1 MGRKKKTGACVV
13 SKASAVERPS
23 TFPIPNHPMIRT
35 GTGIDLVKFGS
46 ATKEKKEKKKI
57 LG

>member
-1 MGRKKKTGACVV
+1 M
-13 SKASAVERPS
+13 SNASAVERPS

-46 ATKEKKEKKKI
+46 ATKEKKEKKD
-57 LG
+57 LGLNHPIRIRTSAN